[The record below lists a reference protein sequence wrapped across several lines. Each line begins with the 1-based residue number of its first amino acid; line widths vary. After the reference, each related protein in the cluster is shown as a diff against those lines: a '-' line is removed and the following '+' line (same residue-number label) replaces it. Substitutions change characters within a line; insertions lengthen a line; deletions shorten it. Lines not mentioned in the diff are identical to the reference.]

1 MKTVEN
7 VNNSRWPARGHP
19 MRFIIGAAI
28 AAIRVKMYY
37 KSQGL
42 SEEEATER
50 ALKLS
55 VNMAK
60 SFGADEKILKQYF
73 KEMRDS
79 CDKFIQ
85 ILDKL

>member
-1 MKTVEN
+1 MKMEEN
-7 VNNSRWPARGHP
+7 ANINRWPARGHP

-42 SEEEATER
+42 DDEEATER

-60 SFGADEKILKQYF
+60 SFGADEEMLLEYF
-73 KEMRDS
+73 KEIRDS

-85 ILDKL
+85 ILNK